1 MPHIS
6 PPQDITA
13 LILAGGLGRR
23 MGGADKGLQPY
34 RGQPLIAHVVAR
46 LAPQVSGLLISANR
60 NRAAYAAYG
69 YPVVADIHAGYAGP
83 LAGIHAGLA
92 ACPTRLLATA
102 PCDAPH
108 LPLDLVVKL
117 NGHLQQEGAEIAVAA
132 TRDGLQPTFA
142 LMQSEL
148 LPSLA
153 AFLDND
159 RHRLQ
164 EWFRSRHLVVVDFED
179 DQAFANLN
187 TLAELAGSEPL
198 SPEQTSTSR

>member
-13 LILAGGLGRR
+13 LVLAGGMGRR
-23 MGGADKGLQPY
+23 MEGRDKGLQPY

-46 LAPQVSGLLISANR
+46 LAPQVDGLLVSANR
-60 NRAAYAAYG
+60 NLAAYAAYG
-69 YPVVADIHAGYAGP
+69 YPVVTDSHAGYAGP

-92 ACPTRLLATA
+92 ACPTSLMATV

-108 LPLDLVVKL
+108 LPLDLVARL
-117 NGHLQQEGAEIAVAA
+117 HSRLQEAGAEIAIAA
-132 TRDGLQPTFA
+132 TGEGLQPTFA
-142 LMQSEL
+142 LMQRDV

-153 AFLDND
+153 RFLESD

-164 EWFRSRHLVVVDFED
+164 EWCRSRQLVLVDFD
-179 DQAFANLN
+179 DSQAFANLN
-187 TLAELAGSEPL
+187 TLAELADSDPL
-198 SPEQTSTSR
+198 SPEQTST